1 MQALFTLWG
10 TVGESPMAFVLSK
23 DASYSRPVPFDV
35 AVDGDEE
42 TGFEEQQITIRFK
55 DMPRSWVLATV
66 EKINAG
72 EITDEEICRQVI
84 QGWDGVEDERG
95 KPVPFH
101 AADLN
106 ELLEKR
112 NFPGAAV
119 GVFFDSLRGRKVK
132 NSPTPQDTGSEPAA

>member
-1 MQALFTLWG
+1 
-10 TVGESPMAFVLSK
+10 MAFVLSK
-23 DASYSRPVPFDV
+23 EASYSRPVPFDV

-55 DMPRSWVLATV
+55 DMPRSWLSATV

-72 EITDEEICRQVI
+72 EISDEEICREVI
-84 QGWDGVEDERG
+84 EGWEGVEDVNG
-95 KPVPFH
+95 KPVPFT
-101 AADLN
+101 AEGLD

-132 NSPTPQDTGSEPAA
+132 NSPMPQDTGSEPAA